1 VDETDVLEGTGVD
14 TTADLAHEIFLSQA
28 LMLQAIDGMGR
39 KTEDLAKKLTE
50 NSFERFV
57 PLSLTEFDQL
67 LILFSPPN
75 K

>member
-1 VDETDVLEGTGVD
+1 MDETDVLEGTGVD

-39 KTEDLAKKLTE
+39 KTEDLAKKLAE

-57 PLSLTEFDQL
+57 PLSLIEFNQL
-67 LILFSPPN
+67 LILFSAN
-75 K
+75 Q

>member
-39 KTEDLAKKLTE
+39 KTEDLAKKLAE

-57 PLSLTEFDQL
+57 PLSLTEFNQL
-67 LILFSPPN
+67 LILFSPN

>member
-1 VDETDVLEGTGVD
+1 MDETDVLEGTGVD

-39 KTEDLAKKLTE
+39 KTEDLAKKLAE

-57 PLSLTEFDQL
+57 PLSLTEFNQL
-67 LILFSPPN
+67 LILFSPN